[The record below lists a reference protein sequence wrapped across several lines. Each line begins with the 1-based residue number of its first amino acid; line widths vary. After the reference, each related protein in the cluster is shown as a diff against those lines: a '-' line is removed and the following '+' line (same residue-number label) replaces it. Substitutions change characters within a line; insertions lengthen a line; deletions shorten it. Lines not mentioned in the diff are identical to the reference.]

1 MLFLLLCCSDG
12 RSFEQISLPAR
23 PWFLF
28 TKITLIQPNVSVQ
41 KVYVLIIFIPIFFS
55 YSMCST
61 GLFYLFLQS
70 I

>member
-1 MLFLLLCCSDG
+1 MLFLFLCCSVG
-12 RSFEQISLPAR
+12 RSFEQISFPAR

-28 TKITLIQPNVSVQ
+28 TKITLIQPNVSVR
-41 KVYVLIIFIPIFFS
+41 KVYVLIIFSSDFFS

-61 GLFYLFLQS
+61 GLFYLFLHS